1 MKQLLIRCVLILT
14 VVVITVMKVTGQTAM
29 PDILIKNSIKE
40 QLNYIEEHTRIYEN
54 YRAIREDM
62 FQKIKRNVS
71 DTLSAVNRKIALLN
85 KTKSAL
91 NLTIDSLKTTLE
103 TTKTRLEEMT
113 RTKNS
118 ISVIGLEINKLT
130 YNKIMWTLLAG
141 LVAVLLIGFL
151 VFKRNLSV
159 IFSTK
164 KEFQELKNEFETYK
178 KTSREAREKLTMDHF
193 NEIKRLKWR
202 MRRAQAQD
210 SGQIFSKK

>member
-1 MKQLLIRCVLILT
+1 VIRVA
-14 VVVITVMKVTGQTAM
+14 GQTAM

-40 QLNYIEEHTRIYEN
+40 QLNYLDEHTRIYEN

-62 FQKIKRNVS
+62 FQKIKVNVS
-71 DTLSAVNRKIALLN
+71 DTLSAAKSKIAGLN
-85 KTKSAL
+85 KSKLNL
-91 NLTIDSLKTTLE
+91 NLTIDSLRKTLE
-103 TTKTRLEEMT
+103 TTKTRLEET
-113 RTKNS
+113 TTSKNS

-141 LVAVLLIGFL
+141 LLALLVIGFL
-151 VFKRNLSV
+151 AFKRNLSV

-193 NEIKRLKWR
+193 NEIKRLK
-202 MRRAQAQD
+202 
-210 SGQIFSKK
+210 GG